1 IRRILGGVLLCL
13 FVAPVGHE
21 LDRGCQQ
28 LALLGGVRSGIQT
41 LGLKLSNESVRLLP
55 CRGVTGDDLL
65 VARGSNREPI
75 SALRPYLDGAMRLIQ
90 REEGSGSAALPRL
103 GVAIR
108 HGETRLARL

>member
-1 IRRILGGVLLCL
+1 
-13 FVAPVGHE
+13 
-21 LDRGCQQ
+21 
-28 LALLGGVRSGIQT
+28 GIQT

-65 VARGSNREPI
+65 VARRGSNREPI

-108 HGETRLARL
+108 HGETRLARLTRRRLLSAPSDPTARPGRAGQGLPTSGAA